1 MLTLNVN
8 SILPAREMESLQRRI
23 FLESQ
28 ENVPSY
34 TETSRVTLDNVMDIF
49 PEIVGE
55 GRNRSTCDTLQ
66 EKP

>member
-1 MLTLNVN
+1 MLTQNVN
-8 SILPAREMESLQRRI
+8 SILPAREMESLQRQI
-23 FLESQ
+23 FLASQ

-55 GRNRSTCDTLQ
+55 GRN
-66 EKP
+66 